1 MNAQRNV
8 HGLRHF
14 PVSPDRVIFL
24 ETIMARVGVIAGV
37 IQKITDRDIELLS
50 DEEMEAIEELEHD
63 PEILQE
69 IIDLKPGSGGW
80 PT

>member
-1 MNAQRNV
+1 
-8 HGLRHF
+8 
-14 PVSPDRVIFL
+14 
-24 ETIMARVGVIAGV
+24 MARIGVIAGV
-37 IQKITDRDIELLS
+37 TQKITDRDIELLS

-69 IIDLKPGSGGW
+69 VIDLEPGSDRW